1 MCVHADHRAWV
12 GFGRTLQR
20 KKKEGRRSGG
30 GPVFIAQ
37 LLAGREFSRRTF
49 EVSLFLREMSN
60 TLFAI
65 FFSFFFTGGSFLSVR
80 PLVRQECNFTAQSII
95 FSASFETHR
104 FLMRATLVGRRFG
117 SYTCD
122 RGVKSCVK

>member
-65 FFSFFFTGGSFLSVR
+65 FSRFLRGGSFLSVR
-80 PLVRQECNFTAQSII
+80 PFVSQKCNFTAQSII

-104 FLMRATLVGRRFG
+104 FLMRATLDGLGHTHGRR
-117 SYTCD
+117 
-122 RGVKSCVK
+122 